1 MNEHDST
8 TRELKLIV
16 VDDHAIFRE
25 GLRAL
30 LDMEDDFTVI
40 GEASRGDEA
49 IAMVRDEPPDVILLD
64 LHLPDGSGAEFCRHL
79 LRVSP
84 ESKVLILSAYE
95 DDQEVSAALISGA
108 AGYVL
113 KTVGGERLADNIRSV
128 YRGEVLLAPTV
139 AAKVVRQLS
148 RLREE
153 TGRQEEALEVLT
165 PREREVF
172 FLASR
177 GLKNSEI
184 ASELYLSEKTIK
196 THLRNIYNKLS
207 LASKAELRL
216 FAVKMG
222 LTANGPAP
230 PT

>member
-1 MNEHDST
+1 M
-8 TRELKLIV
+8 LKLVI

-25 GLRAL
+25 GLRTL
-30 LDMEDDFTVI
+30 LDMEEDFTVI

-49 IAMVRDEPPDVILLD
+49 LAMVAEEPPDVILLD
-64 LHLPDGSGAEFCRHL
+64 LHLPDGLGSDFCSQL
-79 LRVSP
+79 LKASP
-84 ESKVLILSAYE
+84 DSRILILSAY
-95 DDQEVSAALISGA
+95 DDDEEISAALIGGA
-108 AGYVL
+108 SGYVL

-128 YRGEVLLAPTV
+128 YGGEVLLAPTV
-139 AAKVVRQLS
+139 ATKVVHQLS
-148 RLREE
+148 RLQHETTRREE
-153 TGRQEEALEVLT
+153 SLHALT

-184 ASELYLSEKTIK
+184 ATELYLSEKTIK
-196 THLRNIYNKLS
+196 THLRNIYNKLD

-222 LTANGPAP
+222 LSAEAQAS
-230 PT
+230 

>member
-1 MNEHDST
+1 MTEEKVAM
-8 TRELKLIV
+8 RELKLLI

-40 GEASRGDEA
+40 GEASSGKEA
-49 IAMVRDEPPDVILLD
+49 LSMVADEPPDVILLD

-79 LRVSP
+79 LKVSP
-84 ESKVLILSAYE
+84 QSRVLILSAYD

-108 AGYVL
+108 SGYVL

-128 YRGEVLLAPTV
+128 HGGEVLLAPTV

-148 RLREE
+148 RLKED

-177 GLKNSEI
+177 GLKNAEI
-184 ASELYLSEKTIK
+184 AEELYLSEKTIK
-196 THLRNIYNKLS
+196 THLRNIYNKLN

-216 FAVKMG
+216 FAVRMG
-222 LTANGPAP
+222 LTAEANSS
-230 PT
+230 

>member
-1 MNEHDST
+1 MIDQT
-8 TRELKLIV
+8 VATQELSLLI

-30 LDMEDDFTVI
+30 LDMEEDFVVV

-49 IAMVRDEPPDVILLD
+49 VAMVADLPPDVILLD
-64 LHLPDGSGAEFCRHL
+64 LHLPDGNGADFCREL

-84 ESKVLILSAYE
+84 RSKVLILSAYE
-95 DDQEVSAALISGA
+95 NDQEVSAALISGA
-108 AGYVL
+108 SGYVL
-113 KTVGGERLADNIRSV
+113 KTVGGERLADNIRSI

-153 TGRQEEALEVLT
+153 AGRQEEALEVLT

-177 GLKNSEI
+177 GLKNAEI
-184 ASELYLSEKTIK
+184 ATELYLSEKTIK
-196 THLRNIYNKLS
+196 THLRNIYNKLN

-222 LTANGPAP
+222 LTSEPEA
-230 PT
+230 

>member
-1 MNEHDST
+1 MIEENVAVQ
-8 TRELKLIV
+8 ELSLLI

-30 LDMEDDFTVI
+30 LDMEEDFVVI

-49 IAMVRDEPPDVILLD
+49 VAMVADGPPDVVLLD
-64 LHLPDGSGAEFCRHL
+64 LHLPDGNGADFCKQL
-79 LRVSP
+79 LEVSP
-84 ESKVLILSAYE
+84 RSKVLILSAYE
-95 DDQEVSAALISGA
+95 NDQEVSAALISGA
-108 AGYVL
+108 SGYVL

-128 YRGEVLLAPTV
+128 HRGEVLLAPTV

-153 TGRQEEALEVLT
+153 AGRQEEALEALT

-177 GLKNSEI
+177 GLRNAEI
-184 ASELYLSEKTIK
+184 ADELYLSEKTIK
-196 THLRNIYNKLS
+196 THLRNIYNKLN

-222 LTANGPAP
+222 LTSEPQ
-230 PT
+230 T

>member
-1 MNEHDST
+1 MDQL
-8 TRELKLIV
+8 RLLI
-16 VDDHAIFRE
+16 VDDHAIFRQ

-49 IAMVRDEPPDVILLD
+49 IAMVAEDPPDVILLD
-64 LHLPDGSGAEFCRHL
+64 LHLPDGNGSEFCGQL
-79 LRVSP
+79 LEASP
-84 ESKVLILSAYE
+84 NSRVLILSAYD
-95 DDQEVSAALISGA
+95 DDQEISAALIGGA
-108 AGYVL
+108 SGYVL

-128 YRGEVLLAPTV
+128 HRGEVLLAPSV

-153 TGRQEEALEVLT
+153 AGRQEEALEVLT

-177 GLKNSEI
+177 GLKNAEI
-184 ASELYLSEKTIK
+184 ADELYLSEKTIK
-196 THLRNIYNKLS
+196 THLRNIYNKLN
-207 LASKAELRL
+207 LASKADLRL

-222 LTANGPAP
+222 LTSQPRD
-230 PT
+230 

>member
-1 MNEHDST
+1 MDT
-8 TRELKLIV
+8 LKLLI
-16 VDDHAIFRE
+16 VDDHAIFRQ

-30 LDMEDDFTVI
+30 LDMEPDFTVI

-49 IAMVRDEPPDVILLD
+49 VMMVSEEPPDVILLD
-64 LHLPDGSGAEFCRHL
+64 LHLPDGSGADFCRDL
-79 LRVSP
+79 RRVSP
-84 ESKVLILSAYE
+84 NSKVLILSAYD

-108 AGYVL
+108 SGYVL

-128 YRGEVLLAPTV
+128 HRGEVLLAPSV
-139 AAKVVRQLS
+139 AAKVVQQLS
-148 RLREE
+148 RLQEE
-153 TGRQEEALEVLT
+153 TGRQEEALNALT
-165 PREREVF
+165 PREKEVF

-196 THLRNIYNKLS
+196 THLRNIYNKLN

-222 LTANGPAP
+222 LSSDADTDK
-230 PT
+230 

>member
-1 MNEHDST
+1 MTERHVT
-8 TRELKLIV
+8 MQELKLVV
-16 VDDHAIFRE
+16 VDDHTIFRE

-30 LDMEDDFTVI
+30 LDMEDDFVVI
-40 GEASRGDEA
+40 GEASRGGDA
-49 IAMVRDEPPDVILLD
+49 VTMVAEEPPDVILLD
-64 LHLPDGSGAEFCRHL
+64 LHLPDGSGAEFCRQL
-79 LRVSP
+79 LLVSP
-84 ESKVLILSAYE
+84 ESKVLILSAYD
-95 DDQEVSAALISGA
+95 DDQEVSAALIAGA
-108 AGYVL
+108 SGYVL

-184 ASELYLSEKTIK
+184 ASQLFLSEKTIK
-196 THLRNIYNKLS
+196 THLRNIYNKLN

-216 FAVKMG
+216 FAMKMG
-222 LTANGPAP
+222 LTPESAS
-230 PT
+230 